1 MANEKNLTHKLTVD
15 DQRAGG
21 KKSGEVR
28 RRKRDTAKIV
38 EKMLCSEL
46 NKKDKE
52 KVKEISGELEKDEMT
67 VNALMIAG
75 QIKAAMCGN
84 VGAFQNL
91 QSYLERSNIKDDSDL
106 DYTIPITDITVD
118 FLETYRTVHKIFD
131 GKSDIQEIILKG
143 GRGSIKSNFWSAL
156 VEETIRNDPQ
166 AHCVVTRRYK
176 TDLRNSVYSQ
186 FMKTITRHNKLDD
199 WEFTTSPLM
208 AKYKKT
214 GQYVLFVGA
223 DKPLSLKSYNLSFGY
238 IKLLINEECDE
249 MAGIEQLDNIYDT
262 FIRAD
267 APAINIKVFNPPKS
281 ANNFM
286 NEYTASKAGDRL
298 SYISHSYYYN
308 VPKEW
313 LGERFFQRAEWFKEH
328 KPKYYANNYLGEVT
342 GTGGAIFEN
351 LELRKITDDEIKRMS
366 YFYYG
371 LDFGYEHPQTFIKC
385 FYDFETDILY
395 PIEEVYSRRCKN
407 STFANKIKKY
417 KNVEII
423 ADSARPDNI
432 SEMNDWGFD
441 VVGAVKRWG
450 MNKGRDY
457 CWEWLR
463 QCNKIVVDRE
473 RTPHLAD
480 EMTKLEF
487 ELLKDGSFSS
497 EYPKLGEDCV
507 MALIYSLNRV
517 IKDSRRED
525 LYEDENLNE
534 GEENEY

>member
-1 MANEKNLTHKLTVD
+1 MANEKNLTHKLTAD

-214 GQYVLFVGA
+214 GQCVLFVGA

-487 ELLKDGSFSS
+487 ELLKDGTFSS